1 MKLQKWEEVCFLYH
15 SLQFYDSLAR
25 FGLADTMRR
34 AGCVI
39 AAYSGGAD
47 STCLLH
53 HLAHWCEENDV
64 QLLAAHVNHG
74 IRGEDADRDEQFCRE
89 ICGKLQIP
97 LYVRHENIPE
107 LARQTGRGLEETAR
121 EVRYAFFEELAGQH
135 GGAVIATAHNADDH
149 LETVLFHLLR
159 GSGLRGLCGIDP
171 LRDGRFLRPL
181 IADTGADIR
190 RWCADNGVPYVTDAT
205 NADTDYTRNFIRH
218 RLIPPMEEIAEHPQ
232 KAVLR
237 MTSLLRQDSD
247 FLEQTAGQ
255 YVPDRTS
262 FVDRA
267 VLNSLHPAIASRV
280 LIRLYG
286 QILDIQKLYGNRNAG
301 ASLEEIHIREML
313 RLAACD
319 VPETSYSLP
328 GRLCFRTD
336 RHTVRIE
343 PEENRSVSS
352 ENSGGIVF
360 TYPDDGDIFRNE
372 RYIIQFSPDGH
383 ANIPQ
388 EEENIYKLFICRTF
402 CFDKIKNVL
411 HIRYRRPGDTCR
423 IGGMTRK
430 VKKLFI
436 DRKLTAEEKA
446 LLPLLCDGDGEILWI
461 PHFPPRDGTTAGN
474 GECGLTITVYEKKT
488 F

>member
-1 MKLQKWEEVCFLYH
+1 
-15 SLQFYDSLAR
+15 
-25 FGLADTMRR
+25 MRR

-53 HLAHWCEENDV
+53 HLAHWCEENNV
-64 QLLAAHVNHG
+64 RLLAAHVNHG

-89 ICGKLQIP
+89 TCGKLQIP
-97 LYVRHENIPE
+97 LVVRRENVPA

-121 EVRYAFFEELAGQH
+121 EVRYAFFEELSGLY

-171 LRDGRFLRPL
+171 MRDGRFLRPL
-181 IADTGADIR
+181 IADSGADIR
-190 RWCADNGVPYVTDAT
+190 RWCADNGIPFVTDAT

-218 RLIPPMEEIAEHPQ
+218 RLIPPMQEIAEHPQ

-247 FLEQTAGQ
+247 FFEQTAEP
-255 YVPDRTS
+255 YVPDGSTS
-262 FVDRA
+262 IDRA

-286 QILDIQKLYGNRNAG
+286 NRNAD
-301 ASLEEIHIREML
+301 ASLEEVHIREML
-313 RLAACD
+313 RLAASD

-328 GRLCFRTD
+328 GRLYFRTD
-336 RHTVRIE
+336 RHTVRILK
-343 PEENRSVSS
+343 EEDSALTA
-352 ENSGGIVF
+352 ENSGEILF
-360 TYPDDGDIFRNE
+360 TYPDDGDIFGNE
-372 RYIIQFSPDGH
+372 RYIIRLSPDGH
-383 ANIPQ
+383 TNIPQ
-388 EEENIYKLFICRTF
+388 EKENIYKLFICRTF

-446 LLPLLCDGDGEILWI
+446 FLPLICDGDGEILWI
-461 PHFPPRDGTTAGN
+461 PHFPPRDDTLAGN

-488 F
+488 L